1 MFLRYYSRYTY
12 RRLRDYTSE
21 CTFRFSQNQF
31 FYGEWSSYSEELYG
45 KKNSASSTIATRLT
59 FDVSILVRSEFSF
72 GGLVRSP
79 EITTAVH
86 RMICTGYTNSI
97 PGTTTVVCGFSPLPW
112 ALLCPSTSVVS
123 ANRDARGSY
132 VSGCLVH
139 Y

>member
-1 MFLRYYSRYTY
+1 MFLRYYRDIPTVGFGIIHRNALSDFLKISFFMGNGAPIVRSYT
-12 RRLRDYTSE
+12 
-21 CTFRFSQNQF
+21 
-31 FYGEWSSYSEELYG
+31 G
-45 KKNSASSTIATRLT
+45 KKNSATSTIATRLT